1 MNRMENTMNNCEKI
15 QNKIETG
22 NFMHQNGSVLRTLNI
37 IPDSKCRLSSLEYS
51 FKGIDHYEFMDSIKY
66 LDSSGYVELT
76 DIESSK
82 KIDFK
87 SDRLESTEI
96 SLTAKGIKVL
106 RGVITDDCIDV

>member
-1 MNRMENTMNNCEKI
+1 MENTMNNREKI

-22 NFMHQNGSVLRTLNI
+22 DFMHRNGSILRTLNAI
-37 IPDSKCRLSSLEYS
+37 SNSCCRLASLEYS
-51 FKGIDHYEFMDSIKY
+51 FRRVNHYEFMDSIKY

-76 DIESSK
+76 DIESEK

>member
-1 MNRMENTMNNCEKI
+1 MNNREKI

-22 NFMHQNGSVLRTLNI
+22 DFMHRNSSILRTLNAI
-37 IPDSKCRLSSLEYS
+37 LDSCCRLASLEYL
-51 FKGIDHYEFMDSIKY
+51 FRGVNHYEFVDSIKH

-76 DIESSK
+76 DIESEK

>member
-1 MNRMENTMNNCEKI
+1 MNNREKI

-22 NFMHQNGSVLRTLNI
+22 NFMHRNGSVLRTLNI
-37 IPDSKCRLSSLEYS
+37 ISDSKCRLSSLEYS
-51 FKGIDHYEFMDSIKY
+51 FKGVDHYEFMDSIKY

-76 DIESSK
+76 DIEFGK

-87 SDRLESTEI
+87 SDRSDNTEI

-106 RGVITDDCIDV
+106 RGVITDECIDV